1 MGRLFCACMN
11 PKIPFVGAR
20 FSPDAFR
27 RFLAQLKFTD
37 FRPEFVT
44 LHHTAVP
51 SLVQRP
57 NGFSSDHLQN
67 LRSYFEREKG
77 WSGAPHVFLDDQPD
91 GIIVFQRL
99 DRRGVHAA
107 SFNAR
112 SWAVEML
119 GNYDTES
126 FRTGRGA
133 VVRALAIE
141 TVSVMCQ
148 RLGVSAST
156 VRFHRDDPK
165 TTKSCPGAGVSKPEF
180 VRAVAAKMETWRLFL
195 PDDTE
200 FPELRMRNGRALV
213 PARQLLGALFPS
225 DFSLRLNPLTGTVV
239 ARGRMKFELG
249 VYDLDSQ
256 GRAWVSLRDLANKTG
271 LEIQTPAPRVLKLAR
286 A

>member
-1 MGRLFCACMN
+1 MN

-27 RFLAQLKFTD
+27 RYVSQLKFTE

-44 LHHTAVP
+44 VHHTAVP
-51 SLVQRP
+51 SLAQRP

-67 LRSYFEREKG
+67 LRAFFEREKG
-77 WSGAPHVFLDDQPD
+77 WSGAPHVFLDDQPE

-112 SWAVEML
+112 SWGVEML

-126 FRTGRGA
+126 FTTGRGA
-133 VVRALAIE
+133 AIRELAIE
-141 TVSVMCQ
+141 TVALMCQ

-165 TTKSCPGAGVSKPEF
+165 TTKSCPGTGVSKPDF
-180 VRAVAAKMETWRLFL
+180 VYAVATRMETWRLFL
-195 PDDTE
+195 PNGTE

-213 PARQLLGALFPS
+213 PARQLLDALFPGAV
-225 DFSLRLNPLTGTVV
+225 DLRLNPLSGTVC
-239 ARGRMKFELG
+239 ARGKMKFELG
-249 VYDLDSQ
+249 VYDLDFQ
-256 GRAWVSLRDLANKTG
+256 GRAWMSLRELANKTG
-271 LEIQTPAPRVLKLAR
+271 LEIQTPAPRVLKLVR

>member
-1 MGRLFCACMN
+1 MN

-27 RFLAQLKFTD
+27 RHLAQLTFAD

-44 LHHTAVP
+44 VHHTAVP
-51 SLVQRP
+51 SLAQRP
-57 NGFSSDHLQN
+57 NGFSAAHLQN
-67 LRSYFEREKG
+67 LRSYYEREKG

-112 SWAVEML
+112 SWGVEML

-126 FRTGRGA
+126 FTTGRGA
-133 VVRALAIE
+133 EIRTLAIDA
-141 TVSVMCQ
+141 VALMCE
-148 RLGVSAST
+148 RLGVNADS

-165 TTKSCPGAGVSKPEF
+165 TSKTCPGTGIEKQVLLN
-180 VRAVAAKMETWRLFL
+180 AVATRMGTWQVIL
-195 PDDTE
+195 PTGEASDE
-200 FPELRMRNGRALV
+200 VRNRNGRALV
-213 PARQLLGALFPS
+213 PARKFLELLYPDGAALQ
-225 DFSLRLNPLTGTVV
+225 LNPLTGTLMV
-239 ARGRMKFELG
+239 RGKMKFELG

-256 GRAWVSLRDLANKTG
+256 GRAWVSLRERANKTE
-271 LEIQTPAPRVLKLAR
+271 LEIQTPAPRVLKLVR